1 MILSNKGT
9 LLFREALKL
18 FSKLP
23 RCSETG
29 ACISLSDSIGN
40 IRFCKNNQNW
50 FGNGKLIR
58 RKFSNLYSNSIKMSG
73 FLFHDVIFG
82 PVRSR
87 RLGLSL
93 GINLL
98 PTHSKYCSFN
108 CIYCECGWTPDI
120 GNAIPELPSRE
131 LVREYLEYRLKEL
144 VEEDHIPDVLT
155 YAGNGEPTMHPDFA
169 GIVDDTLALR
179 DKYMPGVKVSVLSNA
194 SMIADPSVFNAVLRL
209 DNNIQK
215 LDAGFERLF
224 LQINNPV
231 RPIKFD
237 DLIENLKRFNG
248 KVIIQSMF
256 LKGSYKGKII
266 DNTNDKEVAEW
277 LEHLRFISPSLVMIY
292 PVSRATPVHNLE
304 KIGIFELEKIA
315 EKVRK
320 LGIEAKVYN

>member
-1 MILSNKGT
+1 
-9 LLFREALKL
+9 
-18 FSKLP
+18 
-23 RCSETG
+23 
-29 ACISLSDSIGN
+29 
-40 IRFCKNNQNW
+40 
-50 FGNGKLIR
+50 
-58 RKFSNLYSNSIKMSG
+58 
-73 FLFHDVIFG
+73 
-82 PVRSR
+82 
-87 RLGLSL
+87 
-93 GINLL
+93 
-98 PTHSKYCSFN
+98 
-108 CIYCECGWTPDI
+108 
-120 GNAIPELPSRE
+120 
-131 LVREYLEYRLKEL
+131 
-144 VEEDHIPDVLT
+144 
-155 YAGNGEPTMHPDFA
+155 
-169 GIVDDTLALR
+169 VDDTLALR